1 MANLTVESVNEL
13 FPRASVRRYDKN
25 QIICYNGDS
34 PQHIFF
40 VLKGY
45 VRYYD
50 IDEEGNEKILHIN
63 GPQNI
68 FPMLYAF
75 GVNSEVN
82 GFYSSIDDV
91 EVVAIPLK
99 DFHEIIKTNIEF
111 SNSLV
116 YWFLSEIEQLVY
128 RINSLEK
135 TEARVKILYALKSLA
150 MNYGHAKDE
159 WQKIGFPITQQFIAD
174 FTGLARET
182 VSSAMH
188 GLEKDKI
195 VRTGKQRSLEVR
207 RNELEKLP

>member
-75 GVNSEVN
+75 GVTDEVT
-82 GFYSSIDDV
+82 GFYGTICLLYTSDAADDLLCV
-91 EVVAIPLK
+91 
-99 DFHEIIKTNIEF
+99 D
-111 SNSLV
+111 
-116 YWFLSEIEQLVY
+116 
-128 RINSLEK
+128 
-135 TEARVKILYALKSLA
+135 
-150 MNYGHAKDE
+150 
-159 WQKIGFPITQQFIAD
+159 
-174 FTGLARET
+174 
-182 VSSAMH
+182 
-188 GLEKDKI
+188 
-195 VRTGKQRSLEVR
+195 
-207 RNELEKLP
+207 